1 MSQMDNGA
9 PRRIRFG
16 GVAAAAVLMLG
27 LYAAPAAA
35 QDSTQVDKDSA
46 AADTSAYAP
55 GAQGQVQAGAE
66 AQAGAVAAAAGQFNV
81 ELKSVASSGI
91 SGSAVLSADDD
102 ETDLEITLRDTA
114 GNDREYDVTLRAG
127 TCDAPGEVVEKVDD
141 IEADGDPDDEEVD
154 IQLAAIAATP
164 HIIHVA
170 QEGGDA
176 AVACGEVSTK

>member
-1 MSQMDNGA
+1 MSHMDNGA